1 MRRSAAVLGLVLGV
15 ALSTSGCSGP
25 SPQMVRI
32 NAIFDD
38 LDLGSID
45 SVVCTYNYEPGTFAL
60 SSYDH
65 IRVVGIETQAHD
77 DEVRRALEAEG
88 FTAEP
93 EDTRRPELRRFN
105 GADDLTASISH
116 LSLEEDGEQFGDMS
130 GWDCDVPESGV
141 TLVEIS
147 LPQQSTS
154 APLPSGSR

>member
-77 DEVRRALEAEG
+77 DEVRRALEAAG

-93 EDTRRPELRRFN
+93 EDPRRPELRRFD

-116 LSLEEDGEQFGDMS
+116 LSLEEDGERFGDMS

-147 LPQQSTS
+147 LPRQSTS
-154 APLPSGSR
+154 APLPSGAR

>member
-1 MRRSAAVLGLVLGV
+1 
-15 ALSTSGCSGP
+15 
-25 SPQMVRI
+25 MVRI

-45 SVVCTYNYEPGTFAL
+45 SVVCTYTYEPGTFAL

-88 FTAEP
+88 STAEP
-93 EDTRRPELRRFN
+93 EDPRRPELRRFN

-116 LSLEEDGEQFGDMS
+116 LSLEEDGERFGDMS

-154 APLPSGSR
+154 APLPSGAR